1 MSASGVTRK
10 IFAHTEFFSVCPSSE
25 VERPILQ
32 SCTRPHPLGDVL
44 TLRRPQPRGSS
55 MRRREFIALVGSAA
69 AWPLAAPAKQPGM
82 PVIGFLH
89 SASPDSYASQ
99 VDAFRQSLKEAGYV
113 EGQNV
118 AIEYRWAENQLAR
131 LPTMAA
137 ELAPR
142 PVSVIAAG
150 GSPAS
155 ALAAKSATTTIP
167 IVFMNAAD
175 PVAIGLVASFNRP
188 GGNVTGITLLSAELV
203 AKRLGILRD
212 LLPSVKKI
220 AMLVNPTRPGVDIQ
234 KAQVQEAARALRL
247 SLHILDATSE
257 RDFDAV
263 FQAVVRQ
270 EDGALVVA
278 PDALFLDRCVQIA
291 DLAIRYMIPTMFE
304 LREFVEAGGLVSYG
318 ASAADL
324 YRQGGNLTGQILMG
338 KKPADLPVLQPT
350 KFELAINMKTA
361 RALGLTIS
369 SALLSIADELIE

>member
-1 MSASGVTRK
+1 
-10 IFAHTEFFSVCPSSE
+10 
-25 VERPILQ
+25 
-32 SCTRPHPLGDVL
+32 
-44 TLRRPQPRGSS
+44 
-55 MRRREFIALVGSAA
+55 MRRRDFIILLGAAVTGPVGARA
-69 AWPLAAPAKQPGM
+69 QQAGM
-82 PVIGFLH
+82 LVIGFLN
-89 SASPDSYASQ
+89 SGSPDSYVSQ
-99 VDAFRQSLKEAGYV
+99 VKAFHQALKETGYV

-118 AIEYRWAENQLAR
+118 AIEYRWAENQIDRLSALAGDLVR
-131 LPTMAA
+131 
-137 ELAPR
+137 R
-142 PVSVIAAG
+142 KVSVIAAG

-167 IVFMNAAD
+167 IVFMNAVD
-175 PVAIGLVASFNRP
+175 PVGIGLVASFNRP
-188 GGNVTGITLLSAELV
+188 GGNVTGATLLSAELV

-234 KAQVQEAARALRL
+234 KAQVQEAAQALRL

-270 EDGALVVA
+270 EDGALVLA
-278 PDALFLDRCVQIA
+278 PDALFLDRRVQIA
-291 DLAIRYMIPTMFE
+291 DLAIRYTIPTMFE

-318 ASAADL
+318 ATAVDL
-324 YRQGGNLTGQILMG
+324 YRQGGTLTGQILTG

-369 SALLSIADELIE
+369 SDLLSIADELIE

>member
-1 MSASGVTRK
+1 V
-10 IFAHTEFFSVCPSSE
+10 
-25 VERPILQ
+25 
-32 SCTRPHPLGDVL
+32 
-44 TLRRPQPRGSS
+44 
-55 MRRREFIALVGSAA
+55 
-69 AWPLAAPAKQPGM
+69 AWPLAARAQQPGT
-82 PVIGFLH
+82 PVIGFLN
-89 SASPDSYASQ
+89 SASPDSYVSQ
-99 VDAFRQSLKEAGYV
+99 VKAFHQALKETGYV

-118 AIEYRWAENQLAR
+118 AIDYRWAENQIAR
-131 LPTMAA
+131 LPTLAT
-137 ELAPR
+137 ELAHR

-155 ALAAKSATTTIP
+155 ALAAKSVTTTIP

-188 GGNVTGITLLSAELV
+188 GGNVTGVTLLSAELV

-234 KAQVQEAARALRL
+234 KAQVQEAAQALRL
-247 SLHILDATSE
+247 SLHILEATSE

-263 FQAVVRQ
+263 FQSVVGQ
-270 EDGALVVA
+270 EDGALVLA
-278 PDALFLDRCVQIA
+278 PDALFLDRRVQIA

-304 LREFVEAGGLVSYG
+304 LHEFVEAGGLVSYG
-318 ASAADL
+318 ASAVDL

-350 KFELAINMKTA
+350 KFELAINLKTA

-369 SALLSIADELIE
+369 TGLLSIADELIE

>member
-1 MSASGVTRK
+1 
-10 IFAHTEFFSVCPSSE
+10 
-25 VERPILQ
+25 
-32 SCTRPHPLGDVL
+32 
-44 TLRRPQPRGSS
+44 
-55 MRRREFIALVGSAA
+55 MRRRDFITFLGGAAVARSVGARA
-69 AWPLAAPAKQPGM
+69 QQAGM
-82 PVIGFLH
+82 LVIGFLN
-89 SASPDSYASQ
+89 SASPDSYVSQ
-99 VDAFRQSLKEAGYV
+99 VKAFHQALKETGYV

-118 AIEYRWAENQLAR
+118 AIEYRWAENQIAR
-131 LPTMAA
+131 LPTLAV
-137 ELAPR
+137 ELAHR

-155 ALAAKSATTTIP
+155 ALAARSATTTIP

-188 GGNVTGITLLSAELV
+188 GGNVTGITLLGAELV

-318 ASAADL
+318 ASAVDL

-338 KKPADLPVLQPT
+338 RKPADLPVLQPT

-369 SALLSIADELIE
+369 SDLLSIADELIE